1 MKLSE
6 CSLDELAVII
16 RIGNEAITLR
26 DSTIGL
32 KESVATKVQSL
43 LRSNLWDTTKT
54 YNPAEI
60 GVGNTYASGY
70 IRGLEYINTF
80 VNEKIQD
87 KLEAEKEITRR
98 NTKVDRSNPMSW
110 LSRLRKVEAKSI

>member
-6 CSLDELAVII
+6 CTIDELHAII
-16 RIGNEAITLR
+16 KIGNEAAQLAQ
-26 DSTIGL
+26 STINF
-32 KESVATKVQSL
+32 KEALDKKVTGL

-70 IRGLEYINTF
+70 IRGLEFLYSY
-80 VNEKIQD
+80 VNEKVMD
-87 KLEAEKEITRR
+87 KVEAEKELTRR
-98 NTKVDRSNPMSW
+98 STKVDRSSPVSW
-110 LSRLRKVEAKSI
+110 LARMRQAAGK

>member
-6 CSLDELAVII
+6 ASLEELTELI
-16 RIGNEAITLR
+16 RVGKEATMLYQNTLNF
-26 DSTIGL
+26 
-32 KESVATKVQSL
+32 KEALDTKVASL

-70 IRGLEYINTF
+70 VKGLEYLYTFINER
-80 VNEKIQD
+80 VADQR
-87 KLEAEKEITRR
+87 EAEKEIVRR
-98 NTKVDRSNPMSW
+98 NTKVDRSSPMSW
-110 LSRLRKVEAKSI
+110 LSRLRNQETKTI